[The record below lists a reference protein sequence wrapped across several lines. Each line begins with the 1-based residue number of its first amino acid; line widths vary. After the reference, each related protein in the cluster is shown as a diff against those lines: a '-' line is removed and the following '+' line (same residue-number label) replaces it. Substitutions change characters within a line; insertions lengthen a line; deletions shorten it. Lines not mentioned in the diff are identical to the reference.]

1 MVARARYAM
10 NNFER
15 TVMIKPRPLT
25 QMMLHLL
32 SNIEKSDNSL
42 TLKNRLKT
50 KKVLDWDFMRTYEKY
65 RPTKNIKTSGYE
77 KKVKA
82 ETNILHRKI

>member
-50 KKVLDWDFMRTYEKY
+50 KKVLD
-65 RPTKNIKTSGYE
+65 
-77 KKVKA
+77 
-82 ETNILHRKI
+82 